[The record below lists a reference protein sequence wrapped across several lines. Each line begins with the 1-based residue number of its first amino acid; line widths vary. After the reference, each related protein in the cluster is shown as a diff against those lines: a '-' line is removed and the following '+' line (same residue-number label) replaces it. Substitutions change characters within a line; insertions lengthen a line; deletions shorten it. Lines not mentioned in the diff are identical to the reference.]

1 MKTRFT
7 APFAIIAGLMLAACQ
22 PRDTET
28 ATESEYGM
36 PDFAAM
42 NEAYDAATNAGD
54 AEAMGMLYAVDAVS
68 MPPNAASLVGRAAIV
83 ADAAADFEIMT
94 ANLSSNTEGHYLMGD
109 MAVDWGTYLF
119 TGTFE
124 DSDVTVTEEGKYVAI
139 WKAQPD
145 GSWQIVRDIWN
156 SNTPAAM
163 EDEAP
168 MEGES
173 E

>member
-1 MKTRFT
+1 MRTS
-7 APFAIIAGLMLAACQ
+7 FAASFALIAGLTLAACQ

-28 ATESEYGM
+28 AAESEYGM

-42 NEAYDAATNAGD
+42 NEVYDAATNAGD
-54 AEAMGMLYAVDAVS
+54 AEAMGMLYAGDAVS
-68 MPPNAASLVGRAAIV
+68 MPPNASSLVGRAAIV
-83 ADAAADFEIMT
+83 ADAAADFAIMT

-119 TGTFE
+119 TGTVE
-124 DSDVTVTEEGKYVAI
+124 DSDITITDDGKYVAI
-139 WKAQPD
+139 WKLQPD

-156 SNTPAAM
+156 SNTPLAM
-163 EDEAP
+163 EGEAA

>member
-1 MKTRFT
+1 MRTRFT
-7 APFAIIAGLMLAACQ
+7 TSFALIAGLTLAACQ
-22 PRDTET
+22 PRNTET
-28 ATESEYGM
+28 AADAQYGT
-36 PDFAAM
+36 PDFALM
-42 NEAYDAATNAGD
+42 NEAYNAAMNAGD

-68 MPPNAASLVGRAAIV
+68 MPPNASSLVGRAAIV
-83 ADAAADFEIMT
+83 ADAAADFTIMT

-124 DSDVTVTEEGKYVAI
+124 DSDSTVTDEGKYVAI
-139 WKAQPD
+139 WKLQPD

-156 SNTPAAM
+156 SNTPLA
-163 EDEAP
+163 
-168 MEGES
+168 MEGEAAMADES

>member
-1 MKTRFT
+1 MRNRFT
-7 APFAIIAGLMLAACQ
+7 TSVTLIAGLTLAACQ

-28 ATESEYGM
+28 AADAQDVT
-36 PDFAAM
+36 PDFAVM

-68 MPPNAASLVGRAAIV
+68 MPPNASPLVGRAAII
-83 ADAAADFEIMT
+83 ADAAENFAAMT
-94 ANLSSNTEGHYLMGD
+94 PNLNSSTEGHYLVGD
-109 MAVDWGTYLF
+109 MAVEWGTYLLA
-119 TGTFE
+119 GTLK
-124 DSDVTVTEEGKYVAI
+124 DSDVAVTEEGKYVAI
-139 WKAQPD
+139 WKLRPD

-156 SNTPAAM
+156 SNTPPA
-163 EDEAP
+163 